1 MKKLTIKN
9 IWIGIDIGSTTSKTV
24 AIQPEDKAIV
34 YSSYERHY
42 GKSVDCII
50 SHLKKIIS
58 LFPGV
63 HFRLA
68 ITGSQGGKI
77 AETIKVPFVQE
88 VIAETIA
95 VRELYSSVKTAIELG
110 GQDAKIVFLSGD
122 DDNNITDMRMN
133 GVCAGGTGA
142 FLDQMAGLL
151 EIPVED
157 FDTFASRGKHV
168 YKVSGRCGV
177 FAKTDIQPLLNL
189 GAAKEDV
196 ALSCMHALAKQTIG
210 GLAQGKVMESPVL
223 FAGGPFFFNKSLL
236 EVFKQRMHLTE
247 NDTVVPENSQVFV
260 AYGAALS
267 VGTALTNTGNQTDLR
282 KELTKLCVAQKKTV
296 SQQVYSKK
304 TFFNSVEEKRQFQK
318 RHALPVFSPAVF
330 PAGKTV
336 DVYIGIDA
344 GSTTTKFV
352 AIDENEKVIYKFYSN
367 NKGDSLITLK
377 KGLLYFYNQYTNQG
391 IRINVRGIGT
401 TGYGEMLVAS
411 ALKADYHTVE
421 TIAHK
426 EASCFTNPEA
436 SFILDLGGQDM
447 KAIFLNNGIIT
458 NIVLNEACSAGCG
471 SFLES
476 FAQSLSVKPYNIA
489 ECAFS
494 AEHPSDLGS
503 RCTVFMN
510 SSVITEQKNGKCTA
524 DILAGLCMSIIEN
537 LFNKV
542 VRITNFDD
550 LGETIIVQ
558 GGTFR
563 NDAVLRAFE
572 QYTGRNVIRPAH
584 CGEMGA
590 LGMALLVKKQMKGN
604 AASHKKASSFIGF
617 DRLAELSYTII
628 NDSQCPFC
636 SNHCQRRVVRFN
648 DGSSYITGNRCERG
662 GILGDIH
669 DKKTI
674 ESVKQKISKIRHVP
688 DLMKERYKL
697 LFPDSC
703 YALHTL
709 KKSSRKT
716 IGIPRV
722 LDFYESMPFW
732 YTFFSVLGYRV
743 VFSDESSYE
752 LFEKGLPSVPS
763 DTVCLPAKIV
773 HGHIRSLMEKNV
785 DAIFM
790 PLMIKNIKENR
801 QAYDSWNCAVL
812 QGYPEVIRISE
823 FGGYSGTVLYYS
835 PALKWGNRILRNRQ
849 IIRFAVDFL
858 NEKPSA
864 IKDAIRW
871 ADLELLRHRNTLL
884 RNGKRII
891 ESLSKSDT
899 FGVVISC
906 RPYQGDMLIN
916 HRISELFT
924 SHGIPVLINESLPG
938 LDKIDP
944 EFSMLDTNITFHTR
958 MLSAAKYVA
967 DHPCLEMVHL
977 FSFGCGHDA
986 VICDEMI
993 RIIRQYSGKE
1003 LLVLKMDEG
1012 ENAGH
1017 LNIRVTSFIE
1027 TVRERR
1033 KLRQQSGLHKKEYY
1047 NGVRF
1052 TKEDKAKRTILIPN
1066 LSRSFSALMSSALR
1080 KQGYRVRQLPMADKK
1095 AIQLGKQYVHN
1106 DMCYPSQINIGEI
1119 LSYLNS
1125 HRDEAPFLAAG
1136 LAKNCRNC
1144 RALHYHAIARKA
1156 LDDAG
1161 FSNIPVVT
1169 SDLFDKDN
1177 KNPGFKLNKISLIIY
1192 MTRGLALIDALDD
1205 MLRKCRPY
1213 ECVPGSAEELF
1224 KKELDV
1230 LLNSLQK
1237 GWRFALRDFKRTVQ
1251 NFNNLACNRDIRKP
1265 RVGIIG
1271 EILVN
1276 YHESGNYNVVS
1287 YLEQNGMEVV
1297 LPALSNFWRQ
1307 NVVNYKIAADKD
1319 YGYMPPI
1326 YRLAGNSME
1335 RFFTGI
1341 IKPVEMRMKKFK
1353 YYEPHSDIHTLA
1365 RNAAEVFNVSFN
1377 AGEGWLLPGEIIEWI
1392 KQGINSILVVQPF
1405 GCLPNHISGKGVIKE
1420 IKARYPHTQIL
1431 SLDFDP
1437 DTSIANIHNRLQMI
1451 ILNSRTVTAFNGTA
1465 EEHKEL
1471 VEKCLIP

>member
-1 MKKLTIKN
+1 MKKLTEKN
-9 IWIGIDIGSTTSKTV
+9 IWIGIDIGSTTAKTV
-24 AIQPEDKAIV
+24 AIKPEDKAIV
-34 YSSYERHY
+34 YSSYERHN

-50 SHLKKIIS
+50 PHLKNIMGLS
-58 LFPGV
+58 SRCY
-63 HFRLA
+63 FRLA
-68 ITGSQGGKI
+68 ITGSQGGPI
-77 AETIKVPFVQE
+77 AETLEVPFVQE

-95 VRELYSSVKTAIELG
+95 VRWLYPSVKTAIELG
-110 GQDAKIVFLSGD
+110 GQDAKIVFLSGG

-151 EIPVED
+151 AIPVED

-177 FAKTDIQPLLNL
+177 FAKTDIQPLLNQ
-189 GAAKEDV
+189 GAAKGDI

-236 EVFKQRMHLTE
+236 KVFKQRMHLTE
-247 NDTVVPENSQVFV
+247 NDTVVPENAQVFV

-267 VGTALTNTGNQTDLR
+267 IDTALSNTGTQTDLR
-282 KELTKLCVAQKKTV
+282 KELAKLSAAKKKTA
-296 SQQVYSKK
+296 SQQVYSKNP
-304 TFFNSVEEKRQFQK
+304 FFNSVEEKRQFRK
-318 RHALPVFSPAVF
+318 RHAFPVFSPAVF
-330 PAGKTV
+330 PAGRTV

-352 AIDENEKVIYKFYSN
+352 AIDGNEKVIYKFYSN
-367 NKGDSLITLK
+367 NKGDPLITLT
-377 KGLLYFYNQYTNQG
+377 KGLLDFYNRYTNKDV
-391 IRINVRGIGT
+391 RINVRGIGT

-411 ALKADYHTVE
+411 ALKADFHTVE

-426 EASCFTNPEA
+426 EAACFTNPEA

-476 FAQSLSVKPYNIA
+476 FAQSLSVEPYTIA

-494 AEHPSDLGS
+494 AEHPSSLGS

-510 SSVITEQKNGKCTA
+510 SSVITEQKNGKSTA

-537 LFNKV
+537 LFTKV
-542 VRITNFDD
+542 VRINNFDD
-550 LGETIIVQ
+550 LGETVIVQ

-572 QYTGRNVIRPAH
+572 QYTGRHVIRPAH
-584 CGEMGA
+584 SGEMGA
-590 LGMALLVKKQMKGN
+590 LGMALLVKKQMTGN
-604 AASHKKASSFIGF
+604 AAASYKKASSFIGF

-628 NDSQCPFC
+628 NDSRCPFC
-636 SNHCQRRVVRFN
+636 SNHCMRRIVRFN
-648 DGSSYITGNRCERG
+648 DGSGYITGNRCERG
-662 GILGDIH
+662 GILGDTQ

-674 ESVKQKISKIRHVP
+674 ENVKKKISQIRHVP

-703 YALHTL
+703 SALRPL
-709 KKSSRKT
+709 DKKRQKT

-752 LFEKGLPSVPS
+752 LFEKGLSSVPS

-773 HGHIRSLMEKNV
+773 HGHIQSLLEKGVN
-785 DAIFM
+785 AIFM
-790 PLMIKNIKENR
+790 PIMIKNIKENR

-835 PALKWGNRILRNRQ
+835 PALKWGNKILRNRQ

-858 NEKPSA
+858 NEKPAA

-871 ADLELLRHRNTLL
+871 ADLELLRHKNTLF
-884 RNGKRII
+884 RNGGRII

-899 FGVVISC
+899 FGVVLSC

-916 HRISELFT
+916 HRISDLFT
-924 SHGIPVLINESLPG
+924 RHGIPVLINESLPG

-944 EFSMLDTNITFHTR
+944 EFSRLDTNITFHTR

-993 RIIRQYSGKE
+993 RILRQYSGKE

-1012 ENAGH
+1012 ENAGP

-1033 KLRQQSGLHKKEYY
+1033 KQRQQSGLHKKEYY

-1066 LSRSFSALMSSALR
+1066 LSRSFNALMSSALR

-1095 AIQLGKQYVHN
+1095 AIQLGKRYVHN
-1106 DMCYPSQINIGEI
+1106 DMCYPAQINIGEI
-1119 LSYLNS
+1119 LSYLVS
-1125 HRDEAPFLAAG
+1125 HRDEVPFLAAG
-1136 LAKNCRNC
+1136 LAKNCKNC

-1161 FSNIPVVT
+1161 FSTVPVVT
-1169 SDLFDKDN
+1169 TDLFDKSN
-1177 KNPGFKLNKISLIIY
+1177 KNSGFKPNKISLIVY
-1192 MTRGLALIDALDD
+1192 VTRGLALIDALDD

-1213 ECVPGSAEELF
+1213 ECVPDSAEKLF

-1230 LLNSLQK
+1230 LLTSLQK

-1276 YHESGNYNVVS
+1276 YHESGNYNVVG

-1319 YGYMPPI
+1319 YVYIPPF

-1353 YYEPHSDIHTLA
+1353 YYEPHSDIHALA

-1392 KQGINSILVVQPF
+1392 KHGINSILIVQPF

-1420 IKARYPHTQIL
+1420 IKAGYPHTQIL

-1437 DTSIANIHNRLQMI
+1437 DTSIANVHNRLQMI
-1451 ILNSRTVTAFNGTA
+1451 ILNSGNTT
-1465 EEHKEL
+1465 HLKSD
-1471 VEKCLIP
+1471 EKNRKDSLAYSL